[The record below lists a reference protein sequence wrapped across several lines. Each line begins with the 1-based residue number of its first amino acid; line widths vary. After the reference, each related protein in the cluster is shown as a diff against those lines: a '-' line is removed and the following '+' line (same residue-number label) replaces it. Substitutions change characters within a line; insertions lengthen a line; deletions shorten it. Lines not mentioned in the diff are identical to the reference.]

1 MSIVVMGAVFVDI
14 KGYPLSSYIPGGRNA
29 GRVVQVHGGVS
40 RNIVEDI
47 ANVELR
53 PTFVSLVDNT
63 SAGADIVKKL
73 QSHKVDTR
81 YIRTT
86 PDGMGMWLAIFD
98 NTGDV
103 TASISKRPDLSPI
116 ADILDEQGDEIFSQA
131 DSILLEIDM
140 EKDIVKRTFALAEK
154 HRKPVYAVVSNMSI
168 AIERRDFLRSVHC
181 FICNQQEAG
190 ILFSVSRP
198 TKCFPSCATKFAARR
213 STAWSSRWAL
223 RVRCSPR
230 STARMATA
238 PRRRS
243 MSRTRPA
250 RATRFL
256 PARSS
261 ARPTAKR

>member
-181 FICNQQEAG
+181 FICN
-190 ILFSVSRP
+190 
-198 TKCFPSCATKFAARR
+198 
-213 STAWSSRWAL
+213 
-223 RVRCSPR
+223 
-230 STARMATA
+230 
-238 PRRRS
+238 
-243 MSRTRPA
+243 
-250 RATRFL
+250 
-256 PARSS
+256 
-261 ARPTAKR
+261 